1 MPNERQLLQNA
12 PGILSAILSP
22 TPLGIGALAA
32 NVGASFLAERDQDKA
47 RKKAQA
53 QQDQNVAMANLINSF
68 GGRATPS
75 PVQQKQGIGAPARLL
90 SAIGQALPVIA
101 GLQDQGQARE
111 LRDVQLE
118 NARRAGAMARGMD
131 SVLSGI
137 NAGGSP
143 PSTGSVTTGDQGNL
157 PSFAEMNPDAS
168 LPDFQSN
175 LTMPETVSTAP
186 AASPTPIVSEEPGF
200 ATGRAKGLQFL
211 KQLEFLDGQV
221 EALSTKGLFDP
232 AKRAD
237 LEQKLGGRYFGHVKG
252 FQKAQGFFGQL
263 VSMVKQGKD
272 KDGNPL
278 GTPAGD
284 LSLIFN
290 FMKVLDSDSAVKEGE
305 QASAANAGGVDERI
319 RDIYNLTL
327 KGNRLT
333 PPQRQD
339 FVTTAARTFMS
350 QMDIMDGIN
359 QQFTGM
365 ADRYGLDPRNIIVNT
380 VPQQLMIDAEAMLRG
395 L

>member
-1 MPNERQLLQNA
+1 
-12 PGILSAILSP
+12 
-22 TPLGIGALAA
+22 
-32 NVGASFLAERDQDKA
+32 
-47 RKKAQA
+47 
-53 QQDQNVAMANLINSF
+53 
-68 GGRATPS
+68 
-75 PVQQKQGIGAPARLL
+75 
-90 SAIGQALPVIA
+90 
-101 GLQDQGQARE
+101 
-111 LRDVQLE
+111 
-118 NARRAGAMARGMD
+118 
-131 SVLSGI
+131 
-137 NAGGSP
+137 
-143 PSTGSVTTGDQGNL
+143 
-157 PSFAEMNPDAS
+157 
-168 LPDFQSN
+168 
-175 LTMPETVSTAP
+175 
-186 AASPTPIVSEEPGF
+186 
-200 ATGRAKGLQFL
+200 
-211 KQLEFLDGQV
+211 
-221 EALSTKGLFDP
+221 
-232 AKRAD
+232 
-237 LEQKLGGRYFGHVKG
+237 
-252 FQKAQGFFGQL
+252 
-263 VSMVKQGKD
+263 
-272 KDGNPL
+272 
-278 GTPAGD
+278 

>member
-12 PGILSAILSP
+12 PGILSALLSP
-22 TPLGIGALAA
+22 TPLGLGALAA
-32 NVGASFLAERDQDKA
+32 NVGASYFAGQDQ
-47 RKKAQA
+47 KKAQRK
-53 QQDQNVAMANLINSF
+53 QDENVAIANLINSF

-75 PVQQKQGIGAPARLL
+75 PVTPQAGGATRFL
-90 SAIGQALPVIA
+90 STIGQALPVIA
-101 GLQDQGQARE
+101 GLQDQSQARE

-118 NARRAGAMARGMD
+118 NARQAGAMARGMD

-137 NAGGSP
+137 NAGGSTP
-143 PSTGSVTTGDQGNL
+143 ATGSVTTGDQGNL

-290 FMKVLDSDSAVKEGE
+290 YMKVLDSDSAVKEGE
-305 QASAANAGGVDERI
+305 QASAANAGGIDERI

-333 PPQRQD
+333 PAQRQD
-339 FVTTAARTFMS
+339 FVTTAARTFMA
-350 QMDIMDGIN
+350 QMDVMDTIN
-359 QQFTGM
+359 QQFTDM
-365 ADRYGLDPRNIIVNT
+365 AGRYRLDPRNIIVNT